1 MSDIGKVPSSP
12 ECRPNTIK
20 YPKPKTDKQIKKTKG
35 KINVESKDKKTETP
49 QHSTYVPDTNLT
61 LACLV
66 CLCFNLPLG
75 AFAMYLSL
83 SAAKLHRDGDTKSG
97 DQRAKFSVLVS
108 LLSIVTTVLI
118 VTSIVLWIVID
129 NENERNVV
137 KMQQNQPL

>member
-1 MSDIGKVPSSP
+1 MSDERKVTVSP

-20 YPKPKTDKQIKKTKG
+20 YPKPKSDKQIKKTKG
-35 KINVESKDKKTETP
+35 DAESKNKWANNKP
-49 QHSTYVPDTNLT
+49 QHTAYVPDTNLT

-83 SAAKLHRDGDTKSG
+83 SAARMHRDGDSKHG

-129 NENERNVV
+129 SENERNVV
-137 KMQQNQPL
+137 ELQQNQPL